1 MKKRKILIL
10 GITGML
16 GHISFIHLNKN
27 YKLDVYGVCS
37 KKNKKLIIKEKP
49 LYFLIDKIFFSDD
62 LFESCSK
69 IFKKI
74 NPDYVINCIGIV
86 KQSSNINDI
95 NNTYLINSIFP
106 NFLSA
111 SSKIFNFKLFNVSTD
126 CVFNG
131 KKGNYTEKDSPNA
144 EDLYGIS
151 KIKGEINNCKNTIT
165 LRTSIIGPEI
175 KLSKGL
181 FGWFKY
187 EEGLIQGYKNAYF
200 SGLTTLELSSIFEK
214 LIFIDKKISGLF
226 HISSKK
232 ISKFDLLNLINQI
245 YNLNKQITP
254 NTTFELDRSL
264 NSNKFKKLT
273 KIKINN
279 WSNMLINQKKFIENT
294 F

>member
-27 YKLDVYGVCS
+27 NNLDVYGVCS
-37 KKNKKLIIKEKP
+37 KKNQKLIIKEKP
-49 LYFLIDKIFFSDD
+49 LCLLNDKIFFSND
-62 LFESCSK
+62 LFESCNK

-86 KQSSNINDI
+86 KQSSNIKDF

-111 SSKIFNFKLFNVSTD
+111 SAKIFNYKLFNLSTD
-126 CVFNG
+126 CVFDG
-131 KKGNYTEKDSPNA
+131 KKGNYTEKDIPNA
-144 EDLYGIS
+144 KDLYGIS
-151 KIKGEINNCKNTIT
+151 KMKGEIYNCKNTIT
-165 LRTSIIGPEI
+165 IRTSIIGPEI
-175 KLSKGL
+175 KSFKGL
-181 FGWFKY
+181 FSWFKS
-187 EEGLIQGYKNAYF
+187 EDGILNGYKNAYF
-200 SGLTTLELSSIFEK
+200 SGLTTLELSKIFEK

-245 YNLNKQITP
+245 HNLNKQIIP

-279 WSNMLINQKKFIENT
+279 WSTMIINQKNFIENI